1 MEPGSAAAKRV
12 QESEKGKLTLNCA
25 VECWKKRIMA
35 KERRAAIAIAT
46 NENAAARQWL
56 ELNGYCWQDGEFKTA
71 FDALRRIRK
80 PVHPDDARAQALHSL
95 LYETEPPR
103 QEQLI
108 GRVAIGE

>member
-1 MEPGSAAAKRV
+1 MLSLQTKTPRLGS
-12 QESEKGKLTLNCA
+12 G
-25 VECWKKRIMA
+25 W
-35 KERRAAIAIAT
+35 
-46 NENAAARQWL
+46 